1 MSKKIIV
8 FSVLVLIT
16 VLSFLVLNFRGDN
29 KIIYTD
35 KKSNQIINTNALTM
49 MYETEADSGEYQ
61 VSNDTAWPQDGYVFN
76 ETLSRCENG
85 GVLSW
90 NNENNRVVMQTNS
103 SDKCYVY
110 FDVYEPPT
118 LAKYIVSQYT
128 TDGENGLYLHDGI
141 GTYGAQEAGDN
152 SYRYSGA
159 NPNNYVCFGST
170 DSSCPAENLYRIIGA
185 FDDDKDSNYQIKL
198 IKSDYTTSA
207 MLGTD
212 GRDYY
217 GAYDLDTSN
226 YKGSMETSTIAAY
239 RWNYDTSVSAFGS
252 NNWTTSEF
260 NAINLNTNYWN
271 YLGTTWQNL
280 IAETTWH
287 LGGTASNY
295 STAKEFYDGERNNA
309 GYGNNPTI
317 YTDEIGLMYP
327 SDYGYASSPDAWA
340 TDLADYDNSTIIE
353 NNWMYLGLNEWTITP
368 NASNSAFVFYVSFN
382 GRLTSSNANNGNSA
396 RPVFYLAST
405 VEISSGTGTQIDP
418 YRLSD

>member
-159 NPNNYVCFGST
+159 NPNNYVCFGSDAVTCPT
-170 DSSCPAENLYRIIGA
+170 DNLYRIIGV
-185 FDDDKDSNYQIKL
+185 FGDQVKL
-198 IKSDYTTSA
+198 IKTTSIGSYAWDADGDNTWDASTKPDIYTTLNA
-207 MLGTD
+207 T
-212 GRDYY
+212 YY
-217 GAYDLDTSN
+217 NTI
-226 YKGSMETSTIAAY
+226 GSK
-239 RWNYDTSVSAFGS
+239 
-252 NNWTTSEF
+252 
-260 NAINLNTNYWN
+260 
-271 YLGTTWQNL
+271 WQNL
-280 IAETTWH
+280 ISETKWQV
-287 LGGTASNY
+287 GGMDWGTTNI
-295 STAKEFYDGERNNA
+295 AKDYYNTEVGIGQS
-309 GYGNNPTI
+309 GYEENMKVGLI
-317 YTDEIGLMYP
+317 YV
-327 SDYGYASSPDAWA
+327 SDYGYGVSGNYW
-340 TDLADYDNSTIIE
+340 TTEIYNYESTVDS
-353 NNWMYLGLNEWTITP
+353 NWMYLGSTEWTISRTP
-368 NASNSAFVFYVSFN
+368 SRSTAAFTVDNTGYAYDYDASFVYAV
-382 GRLTSSNANNGNSA
+382 
-396 RPVFYLAST
+396 RPSFYLQPW
-405 VEISSGTGTQIDP
+405 VLYSSGDGTESNP
-418 YRLSD
+418 YRLS